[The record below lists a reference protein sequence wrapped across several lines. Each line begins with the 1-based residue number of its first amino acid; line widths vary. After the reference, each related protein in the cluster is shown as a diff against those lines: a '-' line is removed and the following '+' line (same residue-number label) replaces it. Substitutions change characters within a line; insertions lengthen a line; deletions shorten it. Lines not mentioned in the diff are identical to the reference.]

1 MKHYCILL
9 FMFCVCPVNIH
20 AQFWDGVLMG
30 IANAMQNYNYNQQ
43 FRTNAPSNR
52 TTTKT
57 FLERKKELKEEY
69 DGFSWYQVWTWN
81 GTKYV
86 NYGAQDI
93 NGKPLISERYEFV
106 YYRDG
111 YFHVEKNGKKGLY
124 TKEGRCICEAKYNNI
139 YVREE
144 DDGTYF
150 EFEDNVGLG
159 IMNDKGRV
167 IIPSSSLYK
176 SILYLSGGFEYEN
189 DAGNWIAF
197 DMDIHG
203 NKINKEEP
211 TTQDEIKE
219 NNSIIDSFLEFY
231 EISDTFFK
239 TPKTYNLTSYM
250 IVPLEMY
257 KSYTDKNGSVIVGNN
272 SFTCKFPDGTQQTS
286 KIVSGKEMLTVI
298 TGKDDVVLPLYKLDN
313 GTAIRAIQ
321 HKFSGEVSILVYGY
335 HNTSGKYYHLG
346 VYSLSSK

>member
-1 MKHYCILL
+1 MKHYCILIICTL
-9 FMFCVCPVNIH
+9 GMCPVNIH

-57 FLERKKELKEEY
+57 KSEREKKLREED
-69 DGFSWYQVWTWN
+69 DGFSWYQVCTWN
-81 GTKYV
+81 GTDFV

-93 NGKPLISERYEFV
+93 NGRPLISERYESV
-106 YYRDG
+106 YYYDG

-124 TKEGRCICEAKYNNI
+124 TKERKCICEAKYNEI
-139 YVREE
+139 HVWEK
-144 DDGTYF
+144 DDGTYI
-150 EFEDNVGLG
+150 EFKDNVGIG

-176 SILYLSGGFEYEN
+176 SIIYLSGGFEYEN

-219 NNSIIDSFLEFY
+219 NNYILEFY

-250 IVPLEMY
+250 VVPLGTY
-257 KSYTDKNGSVIVGNN
+257 KSYTDENGSVIVGNN

-298 TGKDDVVLPLYKLDN
+298 TEKDDVVLPLYKLDN

-321 HKFSGEVSILVYGY
+321 YKSSAEVSIHVYGY
-335 HNTSGKYYHLG
+335 NNPSGKYYHLG

>member
-1 MKHYCILL
+1 MKHYCILIICTL
-9 FMFCVCPVNIH
+9 AMCPVNIH

-57 FLERKKELKEEY
+57 KSERKKELKEEY

-176 SILYLSGGFEYEN
+176 SIIYLSGGFEYEN

-203 NKINKEEP
+203 NKINKEEL
-211 TTQDEIKE
+211 TTQNDTKE
-219 NNSIIDSFLEFY
+219 NDFIPEFY

-239 TPKTYNLTSYM
+239 TPKTYKLTSYLL
-250 IVPLEMY
+250 VPLGVQGA
-257 KSYTDKNGSVIVGNN
+257 KRYTDKNGSFIVGSN
-272 SFTCKFPDGTQQTS
+272 SFTCKFPDGSGSTK

-313 GTAIRAIQ
+313 GNAIRAIQ
-321 HKFSGEVSILVYGY
+321 YKSSGKITVHEYLYNAHIDKYIHLCVYGFE
-335 HNTSGKYYHLG
+335 
-346 VYSLSSK
+346 

>member
-1 MKHYCILL
+1 
-9 FMFCVCPVNIH
+9 
-20 AQFWDGVLMG
+20 MG

-57 FLERKKELKEEY
+57 KSEREKKLREED
-69 DGFSWYQVWTWN
+69 DGFSWYQVRTWN
-81 GTKYV
+81 GTDFV

-93 NGKPLISERYEFV
+93 NGRPLISERYEFV

-124 TKEGRCICEAKYNNI
+124 TKEGKCICEAKYNEI
-139 YVREE
+139 HVWEE
-144 DDGTYF
+144 DDGTYI
-150 EFEDNVGLG
+150 EFKDNVGIG

-176 SILYLSGGFEYEN
+176 SIIYLSGGFEYEN

-203 NKINKEEP
+203 NKINKEEL
-211 TTQDEIKE
+211 TTQNDTKE
-219 NNSIIDSFLEFY
+219 NDFIPEFY

-239 TPKTYNLTSYM
+239 TPKTYKLTSYLL
-250 IVPLEMY
+250 VPLGVQGA
-257 KSYTDKNGSVIVGNN
+257 KSYTDKNGSFIVGSN
-272 SFTCKFPDGTQQTS
+272 SFTCKFPDGSGSTK

-313 GTAIRAIQ
+313 GNAIRAIQ
-321 HKFSGEVSILVYGY
+321 YKSSGKITVHEYLYNAHIDKYIHLCVYGFE
-335 HNTSGKYYHLG
+335 
-346 VYSLSSK
+346 

>member
-176 SILYLSGGFEYEN
+176 SIIYLSGGFEYEN
-189 DAGNWIAF
+189 NSGDWVALNL
-197 DMDIHG
+197 DIHG
-203 NKINKEEP
+203 NKITKEEP
-211 TTQDEIKE
+211 TTQNDTKE
-219 NNSIIDSFLEFY
+219 NDFIPEFY

-239 TPKTYNLTSYM
+239 TPKTYKLTSHLL
-250 IVPLEMY
+250 VPLGVQGA
-257 KSYTDKNGSVIVGNN
+257 KSYTDKNGSFIVGSN
-272 SFTCKFPDGTQQTS
+272 SFTCKFPDGSGSTK

-313 GTAIRAIQ
+313 GNAIRAIQ
-321 HKFSGEVSILVYGY
+321 YKSSGKITVHEYLYNAHIDKYIHLCVYGFE
-335 HNTSGKYYHLG
+335 
-346 VYSLSSK
+346 

>member
-1 MKHYCILL
+1 MKHYCILIICTL
-9 FMFCVCPVNIH
+9 GMCPVNIH

-57 FLERKKELKEEY
+57 KSEREKKLREED
-69 DGFSWYQVWTWN
+69 DGFSWYQVRTWN
-81 GTKYV
+81 GTDFV

-93 NGKPLISERYEFV
+93 NGRPLISERYEFV

-124 TKEGRCICEAKYNNI
+124 TKEGKCICEAKYNEI
-139 YVREE
+139 HVWEE
-144 DDGTYF
+144 DDGTYI
-150 EFEDNVGLG
+150 EFKDNVGIG

-176 SILYLSGGFEYEN
+176 SIIYLSGGFEYEN

-203 NKINKEEP
+203 NKINKEEL
-211 TTQDEIKE
+211 TTQNDTKE
-219 NNSIIDSFLEFY
+219 NDFIPEFY

-239 TPKTYNLTSYM
+239 TPKTYKLTSYLL
-250 IVPLEMY
+250 VPLGVQGA
-257 KSYTDKNGSVIVGNN
+257 KSYTDKNGSFIVGSN
-272 SFTCKFPDGTQQTS
+272 SFTCKFPDGSGSTK

-313 GTAIRAIQ
+313 GNAIRAIQ
-321 HKFSGEVSILVYGY
+321 YKSSGKITVHEYLYNAHIDKYIHLCVYGFE
-335 HNTSGKYYHLG
+335 
-346 VYSLSSK
+346 